1 MFSEDKVAKPSSIYT
16 LRWRHCD
23 IYVMFTE
30 ELRMMTVET
39 GYIQL
44 GACCTWLTRLQGT
57 VQHGN
62 KRTKSDSTQARTEDL
77 LCVRQMR

>member
-30 ELRMMTVET
+30 ELRMMIVET

-62 KRTKSDSTQARTEDL
+62 KRTKK
-77 LCVRQMR
+77 